1 MLCAVASLNSESPMA
16 VMSMPMLNSIHDLVT
31 LLLAR
36 TMSPVIVSV
45 SIMKS
50 NVG

>member
-1 MLCAVASLNSESPMA
+1 
-16 VMSMPMLNSIHDLVT
+16 MPVLKSIQDLLT

-36 TMSPVIVSV
+36 TMSPVIVSI

>member
-1 MLCAVASLNSESPMA
+1 
-16 VMSMPMLNSIHDLVT
+16 MPVLRSIQDLVT

-36 TMSPVIVSV
+36 TISPVIVSI